1 MNGLRFTRL
10 IGLAGPAAILLLVL
24 GDDGIAGEP
33 PGFTDSRADVARYL
47 SNHGDVA
54 QWLGHGLGALAIAL
68 LLVFY
73 ATLADR
79 TRFPTQTRLFAA
91 VAAAIA
97 IGSYAPT
104 VVVAGDDSLT
114 VANDKVLFDLAHG
127 MFTISFL
134 AFGLVVLAFA
144 GAPQLPRLLSW
155 SALVVG
161 VGLLVGAGAGPFW
174 EQAFAV
180 ILLWFAWVIAAGA
193 WLVVRGE
200 TAVRVEEA
208 AVAES

>member
-1 MNGLRFTRL
+1 LPSPQFCGCSSAAVGPSSPRTWSWCCCGTSSRFWLVGRSDRGFALL
-10 IGLAGPAAILLLVL
+10 IGRS
-24 GDDGIAGEP
+24 
-33 PGFTDSRADVARYL
+33 SRR
-47 SNHGDVA
+47 
-54 QWLGHGLGALAIAL
+54 
-68 LLVFY
+68 
-73 ATLADR
+73 
-79 TRFPTQTRLFAA
+79 FAA

-134 AFGLVVLAFA
+134 AFGLLMLAFA

-161 VGLLVGAGAGPFW
+161 VGLLFGAGVGPFW

-180 ILLWFAWVIAAGA
+180 ILLWFAWVIAAGG
-193 WLVVRGE
+193 WLLIRGQSPI
-200 TAVRVEEA
+200 AVTSRLRSGCCRA
-208 AVAES
+208 RRQGMGARA